1 MFRHPA
7 WAVGSYR
14 SVPPV
19 VKNIGIKSTGDFHQR
34 DVSPCSCVTTQKYNR
49 TTTSSVAAPT
59 ATTTYF
65 LLLFELDDVVR
76 SEKTLDS

>member
-1 MFRHPA
+1 MELHLGPDISVDA
-7 WAVGSYR
+7 SGVEEVLAKGSAA
-14 SVPPV
+14 
-19 VKNIGIKSTGDFHQR
+19 
-34 DVSPCSCVTTQKYNR
+34 
-49 TTTSSVAAPT
+49 SSVASPT